1 MHPVSLRWRLA
12 ALLSASLVVSAT
24 LSAQRAMGSAST
36 KPIRVVVSGGL
47 TLPAG
52 DLKSY
57 HDATGV
63 HADASLLLRLP
74 GLSLTVRPEL
84 SITRLKQNAVK
95 VLTAAVPNTALP
107 TPQAGGTTQMLGALG
122 NLEFPLVGGLYVLG
136 GVGILNLDT
145 EKSSESKATINAGA
159 GLRFNMGR
167 VDGFLEARFGT
178 ASYTAGTFGYART
191 SFIPITFGLTF

>member
-1 MHPVSLRWRLA
+1 MFSVSFRWRLA
-12 ALLSASLVVSAT
+12 TMLSASLMMSGT
-24 LSAQRAMGSAST
+24 LSAQRSMGSAST

-52 DLKSY
+52 DLKTY

-63 HADASLLLRLP
+63 HADASLLLRFAGLP
-74 GLSLTVRPEL
+74 VTLRPEF
-84 SITRLKQNAVK
+84 SITRLKQQASAV
-95 VLTAAVPNTALP
+95 VPDMSLPAA
-107 TPQAGGTTQMLGALG
+107 QAGGTTQLLGALG

-159 GLRFNMGR
+159 GWRFNMGR